1 MRAVMPMTGH
11 RLDRAV
17 VEPDRPRHVMF
28 DGPTT
33 LALMARETSE
43 IRVGT
48 LVSSLYFRQP
58 VTLARAT
65 ITLDQLTG
73 GRLELALGVGD
84 PSAGGPLAGVT
95 WSPAEQVARFREFV
109 ELVDLLLRQ
118 QVTSYDGV
126 YYRCAEAEVIPGSVQ
141 QLRPP
146 ITIAAHGPRMLAI
159 AARFGDGWSS
169 WGGYGVETEADYY
182 KVTAER
188 CERFDEL
195 VARQGRDPET
205 LRHSLVCFPPLTP
218 WESPG
223 YFTDMVGRF
232 RAFGIDE
239 FVLYWPGSWRPDA
252 HHERHGLATGAVERR
267 GRDDGW
273 LAVFFEFWAHVL
285 RHPELR
291 DRFAAIHARFLE
303 PLTEA
308 VRQLAE
314 DRGVALPTDVSARQV
329 ALAWNAMEI
338 GLGLE
343 RLTQPRTVEGV
354 LARRLGWLL
363 LDAVVGAAKPLAKT
377 SGQQ

>member
-1 MRAVMPMTGH
+1 MAMLRFCAYQYQHLPLAVLTERWREAE
-11 RLDRAV
+11 RLAFDVVWNCDTV
-17 VEPDRPRHVMF
+17 VEPDRPRHAMF

-58 VTLARAT
+58 VTLAKAT
-65 ITLDQLTG
+65 MTLDQLTG
-73 GRLELALGVGD
+73 GRVEVALGVGD
-84 PSAGGPLAGVT
+84 PSAGGPVAGVT

-118 QVTSYDGV
+118 EVTSYDGV
-126 YYRCAEAEVIPGSVQ
+126 YYRCADAEVIPGSVQ
-141 QLRPP
+141 RPRPP

-169 WGGYGVETEADYY
+169 WGGYGVETEADFY

-223 YFTDMVGRF
+223 YFADMVGRF
-232 RAFGIDE
+232 GALGIDE

-252 HHERHGLATGAVERR
+252 PHERHVFEQVTSEVIPTLRAERN
-267 GRDDGW
+267 
-273 LAVFFEFWAHVL
+273 
-285 RHPELR
+285 
-291 DRFAAIHARFLE
+291 
-303 PLTEA
+303 
-308 VRQLAE
+308 
-314 DRGVALPTDVSARQV
+314 TDV
-329 ALAWNAMEI
+329 I
-338 GLGLE
+338 
-343 RLTQPRTVEGV
+343 
-354 LARRLGWLL
+354 
-363 LDAVVGAAKPLAKT
+363 DAG
-377 SGQQ
+377 S